1 MNYIALIFGL
11 MLSIGLMVWRQ
22 RRQPNCC
29 IAILGSSW
37 LGLAMIVFVSIRM
50 IVEGSM
56 EVAHKFL

>member
-11 MLSIGLMVWRQ
+11 MLFNRPDGCGGNGDSQTAASLS
-22 RRQPNCC
+22 
-29 IAILGSSW
+29 LLSW